1 MAGAEGGLGGSC
13 FFEGDCEVPLVC
25 EVEGVGGKT
34 LTCKIFLL
42 LIAFLFSSRRNVPTA
57 RLGNGWSGGSCCV
70 FVVGPVLLCLL
81 FWSVEEA
88 QEGQVGGQRV

>member
-42 LIAFLFSSRRNVPTA
+42 LIAFLFSS
-57 RLGNGWSGGSCCV
+57 
-70 FVVGPVLLCLL
+70 
-81 FWSVEEA
+81 
-88 QEGQVGGQRV
+88 

>member
-42 LIAFLFSSRRNVPTA
+42 LIAFFQFMKELA
-57 RLGNGWSGGSCCV
+57 SCPAGLWV
-70 FVVGPVLLCLL
+70 
-81 FWSVEEA
+81 A
-88 QEGQVGGQRV
+88 